1 MAGAQTAAAHA
12 AATGGAPPQLDDWS
26 ALLIYHQAKVRELQ
40 PEAEKTAAAAKAA
53 RDAVNNAIERG
64 ATDLGVTNDKFR
76 QWMSDQ
82 KTSISDIAIER
93 DLDAKAHRAMGKL
106 VQADLFS
113 GAAKRDTAAEQAI
126 WFHSGYDDGVNGRDQ
141 RSDVDPIFL
150 QNYLGG
156 WNAGQATLAMGMAQ
170 GAQVAE
176 SLHQPQN
183 TAPADLSEP
192 DEEEDEDPEDV
203 IRRGVRKLKND
214 PEFMARG
221 GDEAED
227 GGGGEGEEDGEP
239 VPAARKDVH

>member
-1 MAGAQTAAAHA
+1 MAGAQTAAAPA

-82 KTSISDIAIER
+82 KTSISDIAAER
-93 DLDAKAHRAMGKL
+93 DLGAKAHRAMGKL

-126 WFHSGYDDGVNGRDQ
+126 WFHNGYDDGVNGRDQ
-141 RSDVDPIFL
+141 RADVDPIFL

-156 WNAGQATLAMGMAQ
+156 WNAGQAMLAMGLAQ

-176 SLHQPQN
+176 SLHQPKN
-183 TAPADLSEP
+183 TAPVDLNGPED
-192 DEEEDEDPEDV
+192 DEEDPEDA

-221 GDEAED
+221 GDD
-227 GGGGEGEEDGEP
+227 GQGEP
-239 VPAARKDVH
+239 VDGEGDAPAAGGARKDVH